1 MDSYDSEK
9 LSQVNSPISDMVWIL
24 WLSLFVISFI
34 SLFSWTPDDG
44 GWMQLSSKS
53 SPENLLGRAGAI
65 FSDILIF
72 IFGMSS
78 YWIPVLFG
86 FLSISSLRH
95 NIKIR
100 RNLKREAAS
109 EGDDLGSD
117 VNEGEKTTGLF
128 LRILGYLFIVVG
140 SSVLEAQRLEF
151 VSLGL
156 ISGAGGAL
164 GSELGGIG
172 EYAFGSFGL
181 TVVSILIFFTGLS
194 LFFSF
199 SWFDFFERVGKVTE
213 RTFFSIR
220 MLADTM
226 RDSYMGLVAL
236 RNRLS
241 RREEFEKRKSRSNQ
255 KRIEIR
261 NEEQKGS
268 PCCFR
273 AEKAF

>member
-1 MDSYDSEK
+1 MQRKSQRTKTRRKSGIQNNEFNHSEN
-9 LSQVNSPISDMVWIL
+9 LSPVNSPINDMVWIL
-24 WLSLFVISFI
+24 WLSLFAISFI

-78 YWIPVLFG
+78 YWIPVLFAS
-86 FLSISSLRH
+86 LSISSLKH
-95 NIKIR
+95 TIKIR
-100 RNLKREAAS
+100 RNQKREVAS
-109 EGDDLGSD
+109 EGDDYGSLE
-117 VNEGEKTTGLF
+117 NEADKTPGLY
-128 LRILGYLFIVVG
+128 LRFLGYLFIIVG

-156 ISGAGGAL
+156 INGTGGAL

-181 TVVSILIFFTGLS
+181 TIVSILIFFSGLS

-199 SWFDFFERVGKVTE
+199 SWFDFF
-213 RTFFSIR
+213 
-220 MLADTM
+220 
-226 RDSYMGLVAL
+226 
-236 RNRLS
+236 
-241 RREEFEKRKSRSNQ
+241 
-255 KRIEIR
+255 
-261 NEEQKGS
+261 
-268 PCCFR
+268 
-273 AEKAF
+273 